1 MPGFAEAERYLYS
14 EGNDGADYS
23 GAQSSGSIVGHV
35 SEGTRRPSYPL
46 GFPFIWFRRRRSLA
60 SMGHGLCGF
69 LFWLIGDVIIFLLH
83 SFFPIMYLILILCVP
98 RYFIYRYGMVDRG
111 LSQTF
116 A

>member
-1 MPGFAEAERYLYS
+1 
-14 EGNDGADYS
+14 
-23 GAQSSGSIVGHV
+23 
-35 SEGTRRPSYPL
+35 
-46 GFPFIWFRRRRSLA
+46 
-60 SMGHGLCGF
+60 MGHGLCGF